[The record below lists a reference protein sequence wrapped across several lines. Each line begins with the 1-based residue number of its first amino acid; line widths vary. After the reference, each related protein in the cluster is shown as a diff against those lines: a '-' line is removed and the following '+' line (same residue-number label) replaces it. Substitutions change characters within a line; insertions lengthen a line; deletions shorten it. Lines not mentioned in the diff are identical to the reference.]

1 MSISAPVPSIV
12 DHNIVSVSVD
22 LGVTIP
28 DTLRRIEIGLEK
40 GTGDDN
46 SAGRMIHFAFQ
57 ARVSS
62 SDAFADEI
70 TLKIAVKT
78 REFGKEQA
86 TESEG
91 LSDAQV
97 TALCQQHSAR
107 HAGDAGVMQV
117 AGRKF

>member
-12 DHNIVSVSVD
+12 DHNIVSISVD
-22 LGVTIP
+22 LGVTP
-28 DTLRRIEIGLEK
+28 SDTLSRIEFGLEK

-46 SAGRMIHFAFQ
+46 SASRTIHFAFQ
-57 ARVSS
+57 AGVSS
-62 SDAFADEI
+62 SDAFTSEV

-78 REFGKEQA
+78 RDFDAEQA
-86 TESEG
+86 AETEG

-107 HAGDAGVMQV
+107 YAGDAGVMQV
-117 AGRKF
+117 AR

>member
-1 MSISAPVPSIV
+1 MSISAPVPPIV
-12 DHNIVSVSVD
+12 DHNIVSISLD
-22 LGVTIP
+22 LGVTTP
-28 DTLRRIEIGLEK
+28 DALRGIEFGLEK

-57 ARVSS
+57 TRVSS
-62 SDAFADEI
+62 SDAVTDEV

-78 REFGKEQA
+78 RDPDKEQA
-86 TESEG
+86 TETEG

-107 HAGDAGVMQV
+107 HGNDAGLMQV
-117 AGRKF
+117 AGRRF